1 LNESDAIE
9 PAGSEASPPTF
20 DPPVSTEAAVEVPQD
35 PGPPALVLRPYDL
48 PGARK
53 VVITGLQLA
62 ATASRDLR
70 RASLYVG
77 LLSLGLLGPTV
88 VYALAI
94 AAHYNLANVNLN
106 DLFRRAS
113 PVESSLQTLV
123 VMAYAAGIA
132 WVAVAVDGQLIA
144 LSLVA
149 ARAGERAFTLR
160 DATARA
166 RQVFWRMIRGSVLV
180 GILNLV
186 IQELVR
192 FGLGDPS
199 GSQQGPTI
207 IAAVIS
213 VIALAPFGYL
223 ATGIVLG
230 DVGAV
235 EALKRS
241 VRLTRARPSI
251 ALVVALFTLLTA
263 AIQVFALSAG
273 LGVLVDVADF
283 FHLDINAGGVALV
296 ATVVGL
302 LAFVMALG
310 SLIVTIAAIVTAPQV
325 AAFLGLT
332 FYSGGL
338 DRVRDVDPSGR
349 TFRWVTRPMA
359 ALMVILGVAAVVGIA
374 NLS

>member
-1 LNESDAIE
+1 MNESDAIPAADAEVAAAPATEVVRSPWGQASVPE
-9 PAGSEASPPTF
+9 PEPSESVF
-20 DPPVSTEAAVEVPQD
+20 
-35 PGPPALVLRPYDL
+35 RPYEL

-53 VVITGLQLA
+53 VVVTGLQLA
-62 ATASRDLR
+62 ASASRELR

-88 VYALAI
+88 VYGLAI
-94 AAHYNLANVNLN
+94 LAHFDLANVDFSKAL
-106 DLFRRAS
+106 RGGS
-113 PVESSLQTLV
+113 PVAGRLEALI

-166 RQVFWRMIRGSVLV
+166 RQIFWRMIRGSILIGVLNV
-180 GILNLV
+180 AV
-186 IQELVR
+186 QQLVR
-192 FGLGDPS
+192 FVLGDPS
-199 GSQQGPTI
+199 GVQQGPTI

-213 VIALAPFGYL
+213 VIVLAPFGYL

-251 ALVVALFTLLTA
+251 ALVVALFTLFSA

-283 FHLDINAGGVALV
+283 FHLGVNAGGVPLV
-296 ATVVGL
+296 ATVIGL
-302 LAFVMALG
+302 LASVMALG
-310 SLIVTIAAIVTAPQV
+310 SLVVTIAAIVTAPQV

-338 DRVRDVDPSGR
+338 DWAREGDPSGR
-349 TFRWVTRPMA
+349 KFRWVTRPMA
-359 ALMVILGVAAVVGIA
+359 ALMVILGIAAVVGIA
-374 NLS
+374 NLG